1 MGPAQNNIFEPTD
14 LYQYLKQ
21 DPGVLDLETFNMLAL
36 TGQQQHPDPAGMAT
50 IADYFCELLNSDQ
63 R

>member
-21 DPGVLDLETFNMLAL
+21 DPGVLDLQTFNMLAL
-36 TGQQQHPDPAGMAT
+36 TGRQQHPDHAGMIT
-50 IADYFCELLNSDQ
+50 IADYFCDLLNHG
-63 R
+63 